1 MEERESLLCI
11 SCLCVGRT
19 LKVLHDGELKKF
31 FIDVLRE
38 VPLANLNCLAPEI
51 CWECEAIIKKSLRFR
66 EQVKDSYR
74 ILQTYTIESL
84 RDYLLSDVSRPPR
97 LKVCHNKPVLIL
109 PDTHDEH
116 DEIKIEYKD
125 VTNLDD
131 KESQQSESDND
142 INKEEVPTVVYDVKS
157 EYNIKDTNEDEHT
170 TCFISRYIG
179 DKQNVD
185 GTYSED
191 KASQLYGSDENL
203 FRGEIQTVTCDVKPE
218 YNLRNEYSDRGG
230 IGNGGENIT
239 KLCHED
245 IKDDIFTETDILM
258 TNETESTE
266 TGYIKSQNYCH
277 DSAYSNKKHR
287 DKPGSHKKAQ
297 KGRKNGKIIGKY
309 DTEEHVSKKRKTRI
323 TEQQICNRDRKH
335 RRKLNKNIEFKRHDI
350 PKSVHKQIVS
360 KVMSQG
366 AVLEKRKK
374 QTQDEIYINSDYKC
388 DSCTIGFLS
397 FSSYKAHMISKHSS
411 DIDKY
416 KLDKICNTVTPPLEM
431 STSHYKGHI
440 MTRYDCGVCQE
451 RSLDVDTICEHHDT
465 THTHLPDPRETESET
480 GKCADVSVSLETH
493 KTRMQCSDCD
503 KTFSHRAGLM
513 NHRIVVHEYKNEFP
527 CNVCK
532 KVFRWKN
539 SLKRHLEKHTTNEGS
554 GGYCSACGIGFS
566 SVSSLQRHL
575 RNSLKHV
582 TPDQLRFICDHCKRR
597 FADKT
602 KLRDHIEDK
611 HLNRTT
617 YQCYICHKPSKSRVG
632 LDQHIRNVHKGRPN
646 NKICHYCGKGFPT
659 KVQLESHIRTHT
671 GERPFICE
679 YCPTTFSQQSNL
691 YKHHRQV
698 HQNIKKKKAVVKR
711 TKEECH
717 GTTSHEDPSI
727 PIALI
732 QYMAL
737 PDSVFSI

>member
-185 GTYSED
+185 
-191 KASQLYGSDENL
+191 ASQLYGSDENL

-245 IKDDIFTETDILM
+245 DIFTETDILM

-266 TGYIKSQNYCH
+266 TGYIKSQNYCSH
-277 DSAYSNKKHR
+277 KNAQKDLQYSN
-287 DKPGSHKKAQ
+287 A
-297 KGRKNGKIIGKY
+297 
-309 DTEEHVSKKRKTRI
+309 
-323 TEQQICNRDRKH
+323 
-335 RRKLNKNIEFKRHDI
+335 
-350 PKSVHKQIVS
+350 
-360 KVMSQG
+360 
-366 AVLEKRKK
+366 
-374 QTQDEIYINSDYKC
+374 
-388 DSCTIGFLS
+388 TIGNVNVALQRTYYDKIHAKLKVKQGNAPTCLCRWRHTKPECS
-397 FSSYKAHMISKHSS
+397 VLIVIKHSS
-411 DIDKY
+411 
-416 KLDKICNTVTPPLEM
+416 C
-431 STSHYKGHI
+431 
-440 MTRYDCGVCQE
+440 TR
-451 RSLDVDTICEHHDT
+451 
-465 THTHLPDPRETESET
+465 
-480 GKCADVSVSLETH
+480 
-493 KTRMQCSDCD
+493 
-503 KTFSHRAGLM
+503 
-513 NHRIVVHEYKNEFP
+513 
-527 CNVCK
+527 
-532 KVFRWKN
+532 
-539 SLKRHLEKHTTNEGS
+539 
-554 GGYCSACGIGFS
+554 
-566 SVSSLQRHL
+566 
-575 RNSLKHV
+575 
-582 TPDQLRFICDHCKRR
+582 
-597 FADKT
+597 
-602 KLRDHIEDK
+602 
-611 HLNRTT
+611 
-617 YQCYICHKPSKSRVG
+617 
-632 LDQHIRNVHKGRPN
+632 
-646 NKICHYCGKGFPT
+646 
-659 KVQLESHIRTHT
+659 
-671 GERPFICE
+671 
-679 YCPTTFSQQSNL
+679 
-691 YKHHRQV
+691 
-698 HQNIKKKKAVVKR
+698 
-711 TKEECH
+711 
-717 GTTSHEDPSI
+717 
-727 PIALI
+727 I
-732 QYMAL
+732 QK
-737 PDSVFSI
+737 

>member
-185 GTYSED
+185 
-191 KASQLYGSDENL
+191 ASQLYGSDENL

-245 IKDDIFTETDILM
+245 DIFTETDILM

-277 DSAYSNKKHR
+277 DTVHIKMLK
-287 DKPGSHKKAQ
+287 
-297 KGRKNGKIIGKY
+297 
-309 DTEEHVSKKRKTRI
+309 
-323 TEQQICNRDRKH
+323 
-335 RRKLNKNIEFKRHDI
+335 KRHDI

-374 QTQDEIYINSDYKC
+374 QSQDEIYINSDYKC
-388 DSCTIGFLS
+388 DS
-397 FSSYKAHMISKHSS
+397 
-411 DIDKY
+411 
-416 KLDKICNTVTPPLEM
+416 
-431 STSHYKGHI
+431 
-440 MTRYDCGVCQE
+440 
-451 RSLDVDTICEHHDT
+451 
-465 THTHLPDPRETESET
+465 
-480 GKCADVSVSLETH
+480 
-493 KTRMQCSDCD
+493 
-503 KTFSHRAGLM
+503 
-513 NHRIVVHEYKNEFP
+513 
-527 CNVCK
+527 
-532 KVFRWKN
+532 
-539 SLKRHLEKHTTNEGS
+539 
-554 GGYCSACGIGFS
+554 
-566 SVSSLQRHL
+566 
-575 RNSLKHV
+575 
-582 TPDQLRFICDHCKRR
+582 
-597 FADKT
+597 
-602 KLRDHIEDK
+602 
-611 HLNRTT
+611 
-617 YQCYICHKPSKSRVG
+617 
-632 LDQHIRNVHKGRPN
+632 
-646 NKICHYCGKGFPT
+646 
-659 KVQLESHIRTHT
+659 
-671 GERPFICE
+671 
-679 YCPTTFSQQSNL
+679 
-691 YKHHRQV
+691 
-698 HQNIKKKKAVVKR
+698 
-711 TKEECH
+711 
-717 GTTSHEDPSI
+717 
-727 PIALI
+727 
-732 QYMAL
+732 
-737 PDSVFSI
+737 

>member
-277 DSAYSNKKHR
+277 DTAYSNKKHR
-287 DKPGSHKKAQ
+287 DKPGSHKNAQ

-309 DTEEHVSKKRKTRI
+309 DTEEEHDSKKRKTRN
-323 TEQQICNRDRKH
+323 TEQQISARDRKH
-335 RRKLNKNIEFKRHDI
+335 RRKLNKKIEFK
-350 PKSVHKQIVS
+350 
-360 KVMSQG
+360 
-366 AVLEKRKK
+366 
-374 QTQDEIYINSDYKC
+374 
-388 DSCTIGFLS
+388 
-397 FSSYKAHMISKHSS
+397 

-493 KTRMQCSDCD
+493 KTRMQCTDCD

-539 SLKRHLEKHTTNEGS
+539 SLKRHLEKHTTNVSGS
-554 GGYCSACGIGFS
+554 VECFYNIVIFLACLIS
-566 SVSSLQRHL
+566 LSVLNTS
-575 RNSLKHV
+575 KE
-582 TPDQLRFICDHCKRR
+582 RR
-597 FADKT
+597 
-602 KLRDHIEDK
+602 L
-611 HLNRTT
+611 
-617 YQCYICHKPSKSRVG
+617 Y
-632 LDQHIRNVHKGRPN
+632 
-646 NKICHYCGKGFPT
+646 
-659 KVQLESHIRTHT
+659 
-671 GERPFICE
+671 
-679 YCPTTFSQQSNL
+679 NL
-691 YKHHRQV
+691 YATTANAGSRIRQ
-698 HQNIKKKKAVVKR
+698 N
-711 TKEECH
+711 
-717 GTTSHEDPSI
+717 
-727 PIALI
+727 
-732 QYMAL
+732 
-737 PDSVFSI
+737 